1 MELTLGCRRSFERT
15 RVASVLHGPRGHA
28 PQV

>member
-1 MELTLGCRRSFERT
+1 MELPLRCRRSFERT
-15 RVASVLHGPRGHA
+15 RSASELDGPRGHA